1 MQIHT
6 QTLTH
11 MSMQVHTY
19 KHTQKY
25 TETHRCTDTHRD
37 THTQTLTDTNTHR
50 HVHVH
55 THAHSAK
62 HTEVKTTTHVFPG
75 SDHLQEAR
83 QLVITGSCR
92 TPTCLPGLPPLAPDK
107 VCFPPQAGGDGGH
120 GTDRQRFCSNRK
132 QVRRSR
138 SGQGGARPLPPG
150 QVPSSLPGRLPGQGP
165 PRSCVAWGRAGREA
179 GR

>member
-1 MQIHT
+1 
-6 QTLTH
+6 